1 MKFYY
6 IKHMID
12 LLIFDD
18 ETTALLRSFEICT
31 EMHFVSLFSLSERN
45 ITTSLLMILLKLLL
59 SKFKNRNKSFLS
71 YRPLNILFCFFSIFY
86 LFILTRLLTKVLW
99 KSYHFLT
106 QLSKIHIIQK
116 FKSPKVQNSKVY
128 YRILQCQT
136 F

>member
-12 LLIFDD
+12 LHIFDD
-18 ETTALLRSFEICT
+18 ETTALSRSFEICT

-59 SKFKNRNKSFLS
+59 SKFKNRNNSFLS

-86 LFILTRLLTKVLW
+86 FVYFNKAFDKGFMKKLSFFNTTFQN
-99 KSYHFLT
+99 SY
-106 QLSKIHIIQK
+106 
-116 FKSPKVQNSKVY
+116 NSKV
-128 YRILQCQT
+128 
-136 F
+136 